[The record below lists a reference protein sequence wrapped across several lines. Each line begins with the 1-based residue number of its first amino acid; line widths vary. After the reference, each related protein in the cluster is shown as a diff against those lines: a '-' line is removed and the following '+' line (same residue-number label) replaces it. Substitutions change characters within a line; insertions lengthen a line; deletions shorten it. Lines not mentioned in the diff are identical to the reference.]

1 MVSAS
6 HVVAPPQATVV
17 PFSELSCPTTTVQGK
32 LVDVFVFLF
41 GVEEVNIKGLLNLK
55 CYNFLWNC

>member
-1 MVSAS
+1 MSRVHVVSAS

-41 GVEEVNIKGLLNLK
+41 GVEEVSILRV
-55 CYNFLWNC
+55 